1 MFNAQV
7 FRVKNL
13 MALGKLLILLSGSVW
28 ADETVDP
35 KFFEYKTTTIVGRAT
50 EMSFGWFK
58 TLNDFEKDA
67 YEQSIAH
74 ALLYTE
80 NGQKVRWVEGK
91 ASGETTVAMTWPVS
105 DGYCRRLHIYANA
118 YGVDKSMATTAC
130 FSDITST
137 WQWHPNK

>member
-1 MFNAQV
+1 MV
-7 FRVKNL
+7 V
-13 MALGKLLILLSGSVW
+13 GKSLILLSGSVW

-35 KFFEYKTTTIVGRAT
+35 KFFEYKTSNVVGRAT
-50 EMSFGWFK
+50 ELSFGWFK
-58 TLNDFEKDA
+58 TLNEFEKDA

-80 NGQKVRWVEGK
+80 NGQKVRWVEGR
-91 ASGETTVAMTWPVS
+91 ASGQTTAVMTWPVS

-118 YGVDKSMATTAC
+118 YGVDRSMATTAC
-130 FSDITST
+130 FSDITGT